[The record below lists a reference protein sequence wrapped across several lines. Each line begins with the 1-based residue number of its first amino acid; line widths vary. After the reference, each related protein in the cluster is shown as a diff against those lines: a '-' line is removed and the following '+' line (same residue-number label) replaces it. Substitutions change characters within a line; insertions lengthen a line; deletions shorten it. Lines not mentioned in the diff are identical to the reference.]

1 MLLVSWGC
9 SALCVNI
16 FVEAVAMGCTAS
28 SANRR
33 DDDLGSRKKNCIYS
47 AMRVRL
53 RESSL
58 HAPPPGCRRESFTQP
73 YCRKETFSRARIL
86 TNRHDNA
93 HAAPTAKAE
102 DLDDAAAPSSALP
115 LCNGANGCYPARRR
129 RRLSA
134 SPFTR

>member
-1 MLLVSWGC
+1 MIW
-9 SALCVNI
+9 AREEI
-16 FVEAVAMGCTAS
+16 
-28 SANRR
+28 
-33 DDDLGSRKKNCIYS
+33 NCIHS
-47 AMRVRL
+47 VMRVRL

-58 HAPPPGCRRESFTQP
+58 HAPPPGCPAREFHATLLQE
-73 YCRKETFSRARIL
+73 RDFFSSSDP
-86 TNRHDNA
+86 NEYRHDNA

-102 DLDDAAAPSSALP
+102 DLDDAAAPSALP

>member
-1 MLLVSWGC
+1 MLPRPAAGGRVSRNLIAG
-9 SALCVNI
+9 
-16 FVEAVAMGCTAS
+16 
-28 SANRR
+28 
-33 DDDLGSRKKNCIYS
+33 K
-47 AMRVRL
+47 RL
-53 RESSL
+53 FLEL
-58 HAPPPGCRRESFTQP
+58 D
-73 YCRKETFSRARIL
+73 RIL